1 MKGFRLSHG
10 EGSQRDIEVCSRS
23 TLMAIF
29 LCRSV
34 DSRESDR
41 GYIATCYDELHGYYV
56 PSKYLYTCTVVAREL
71 DADLPRNG
79 RHSPSLDQ
87 GTGSNSKLSPRFRP
101 ADMMYYK
108 ARLIKSYNPLNVL
121 SDGTLLSMT
130 MPRDL
135 IKLPCR
141 ELQPNWS
148 WRRNASER
156 DRIWQT

>member
-130 MPRDL
+130 MPRDS

>member
-56 PSKYLYTCTVVAREL
+56 PNKYLYTCTVEAREL